1 MKKTLI
7 VLFAVLVV
15 LMVSSCATI
24 LSDDSSSIL
33 VNTEPVGALIKVDGI
48 PSGTTPARL
57 LLDNDSSHTIEVSME
72 GYETQ
77 TFNVKKS
84 IKWGWQV
91 VDLLLAPGV
100 GNVVDF
106 ITSKGYSLR
115 PNKINVVLVKSN

>member
-24 LSDDSSSIL
+24 LSDDSSSII

-84 IKWGWQV
+84 VKWGWQV

>member
-115 PNKINVVLVKSN
+115 PNKNNVVLVKSN